1 MATRKLFVL
10 DDEADFTEFVADVAE
25 GMAFDV
31 SYTSNPLDF
40 ARRYSADIDIIVLDL
55 FMPILDGIEILRFL
69 VDNGSPASLVFMSGK
84 DKGVLHSAQELAFEQ
99 GMSVLG
105 VLQKPFRASELETLL
120 STFVPSTATQASH
133 CAIPPELDELREAI
147 SNGDLYLAY
156 QPQINMHDRSVVG
169 VEALVRWNHASKG
182 NIPPNYF
189 IPLAEKNN
197 LISDISQYVNQA
209 AIRQQ
214 GEWKAQGIHL
224 RMSINVSPQ
233 TLNDLDMPEKL
244 ARYATEMGVNTS
256 DIVIE
261 VTETALMSNIV
272 HYMDILTRLRMKG
285 FNLSID
291 DFGTGY
297 SSLQQLV
304 RVPFTELK
312 IDLAFIQKLLTDQE
326 CKTITEISISLA
338 HKLGMRVVAEGIE
351 EEAIWDTLKDLGCDE
366 GQGYWMG
373 KPMSAEEINTWLGY
387 WSQSK
392 SQLSI

>member
-1 MATRKLFVL
+1 MATQKLFVL
-10 DDEADFTEFVADVAE
+10 DDEPDFTEFVAEVAE

-31 SYTSNPLDF
+31 SFTSNPLDF

-69 VDNGSPASLVFMSGK
+69 VDNDSPASLIFMSGK

-99 GMSVLG
+99 GMAVLG
-105 VLQKPFRASELETLL
+105 VLQKPFRASELEALL
-120 STFVPSTATQASH
+120 STFVPKTPAQSSQYAE
-133 CAIPPELDELREAI
+133 PPNLDELREAI
-147 SNGDLYLAY
+147 DNKDLFLAY
-156 QPQINMHDRSVVG
+156 QPQINMNDRSVVG
-169 VEALVRWNHASKG
+169 VEALVRWNHPSKG
-182 NIPPNYF
+182 RIAPNYF
-189 IPLAEKNN
+189 IPLAEQNG
-197 LISDISQYVNQA
+197 LISDISKYVNQA

-214 GEWKAQGIHL
+214 GEWKAQGIDL

-233 TLNDLDMPEKL
+233 ILNDLDMPEKL
-244 ARYATEMGVNTS
+244 ARYAKEMGVDTS

-338 HKLGMRVVAEGIE
+338 HKLGMHVVAEGIE
-351 EEAIWDTLKDLGCDE
+351 EEAIWDTLRELGCDE

-373 KPMSAEEINTWLGY
+373 EPMSAEKINTWLRA
-387 WSQSK
+387 WSGK
-392 SQLSI
+392 

>member
-1 MATRKLFVL
+1 MGAKKLFVV
-10 DDEADFTEFVADVAE
+10 DDEVDFTEFVVDVAE
-25 GMAFDV
+25 SMAFDV
-31 SYTSNPLDF
+31 SFTSNPLDF
-40 ARRYSADIDIIVLDL
+40 ARRYNADIDIIVLDL

-69 VDNGSPASLVFMSGK
+69 ADNNSPAALIFMSGK
-84 DKGVLHSAQELAFEQ
+84 DKGVLRSAQELAFEQ
-99 GMSVLG
+99 GMAVLG
-105 VLQKPFRASELETLL
+105 VLQKPFRASELKALL
-120 STFVPSTATQASH
+120 STFVPVANTQVSQ
-133 CAIPPELDELREAI
+133 CAELPGPDELREAI
-147 SNGDLYLAY
+147 DNGDLFLVY
-156 QPQINMHDRSVVG
+156 QPQISMSDRSVLG
-169 VEALVRWNHASKG
+169 VEALIRWNHPSKG
-182 NIPPNYF
+182 KIAPNYF
-189 IPLAEKNN
+189 IPLAEKNQ

-214 GEWKAQGIHL
+214 GEWKTQGIHL

-233 TLNDLDMPEKL
+233 ILNDLDMPEKL
-244 ARYATEMGVNTS
+244 ANHATEMGVDTA

-261 VTETALMSNIV
+261 VTETALMLDIV

-312 IDLAFIQKLLTDQE
+312 IDLAFIQKLLTDRE
-326 CKTITEISISLA
+326 CKTITEISILLA

-351 EEAIWDTLKDLGCDE
+351 EEAVWNTLKELGCDE

-373 KPMSAEEINTWLGY
+373 TPMSAEKIARWMESWT
-387 WSQSK
+387 SM
-392 SQLSI
+392 

>member
-1 MATRKLFVL
+1 MTTQKLFVL
-10 DDEADFTEFVADVAE
+10 DDEPDFTEFVADVAE

-31 SYTSNPLDF
+31 SFTSNPLDF
-40 ARRYSADIDIIVLDL
+40 ARRYSSDIDIIVLDL

-69 VDNGSPASLVFMSGK
+69 VDNSSPASLIFMSGK

-105 VLQKPFRASELETLL
+105 VLQKPFRASELEALL
-120 STFVPSTATQASH
+120 STFVPVTAPQTSPR
-133 CAIPPELDELREAI
+133 AIPPELDELREAI
-147 SNGDLYLAY
+147 NNDELFLAY
-156 QPQINMHDRSVVG
+156 QPQIDMCDRSVVG
-169 VEALVRWNHASKG
+169 VEALVRWNHPSKG
-182 NIPPNYF
+182 SIPPNYF

-214 GEWKAQGIHL
+214 GEWKAQGINL

-244 ARYATEMGVNTS
+244 ARYATEMGVDTS

-351 EEAIWDTLKDLGCDE
+351 EEAIWDTLKELGCDE

-387 WSQSK
+387 WPQSK

>member
-1 MATRKLFVL
+1 MATQKLFVL
-10 DDEADFTEFVADVAE
+10 DDEADFTEFVAEVAE

-31 SYTSNPLDF
+31 SFTSNPLDF

-69 VDNGSPASLVFMSGK
+69 VDNGSPASLIFMSGK

-99 GMSVLG
+99 GMAVLG
-105 VLQKPFRASELETLL
+105 VLQKPFRASELEALL
-120 STFVPSTATQASH
+120 STFVPATPAQSFQYAE
-133 CAIPPELDELREAI
+133 PPTLGELREAI
-147 SNGDLYLAY
+147 DNEDLFLAY
-156 QPQINMHDRSVVG
+156 QPQINMSDRSVVG
-169 VEALVRWNHASKG
+169 VEALIRWNHPSKG
-182 NIPPNYF
+182 RIAPNYF
-189 IPLAEKNN
+189 IPLAEKNG

-214 GEWKAQGIHL
+214 GEWKAQGIDL

-233 TLNDLDMPEKL
+233 ILNDLDMPEKL
-244 ARYATEMGVNTS
+244 ARYAKEMGVDTS

-338 HKLGMRVVAEGIE
+338 HKLGMHVVAEGIE
-351 EEAIWDTLKDLGCDE
+351 EEAIWDTLRELGCDE

-373 KPMSAEEINTWLGY
+373 EPMSAEKINTWLRA
-387 WSQSK
+387 WSGK
-392 SQLSI
+392 